1 MFSQR
6 FVINCLLVA
15 NIIKMRTVIYFTISS
30 PPPSPH
36 SRTWT
41 TLHAQHTRLA
51 AEQKK
56 VCCWWL
62 RLHDIFLRLLPFMAL
77 SAAPTA
83 SDNVGEKVRYLWVE
97 LFVMRGTFCALPW
110 LSWPVN
116 EAGQS
121 IWAQEQNRLNIKKSR
136 VAENRNYNIRHPWC
150 HHPRSRSKPH
160 SSTPLTSAVTVNI
173 CIFLHYKVNSSV
185 YVYFFCFIT
194 AWKLRFHAKLDDKTT
209 KFRWTRSNVNSEWN
223 IKIFARNDDI
233 AKYNWWSDEHIH
245 VHVLKREHPQ
255 IWKQWNEQ
263 TIATVRRERG
273 RYFWSLTGTGACAR
287 ALASLPFSYRIQS
300 DKNIRK
306 RKQGS
311 SPFAWSALNELG
323 LGRIRI
329 LSQTSC

>member
-1 MFSQR
+1 MIETSW
-6 FVINCLLVA
+6 
-15 NIIKMRTVIYFTISS
+15 YFLAPPSLYGSLSS
-30 PPPSPH
+30 PNSLRQRWRKSEISL
-36 SRTWT
+36 SRTFRDEG
-41 TLHAQHTRLA
+41 H
-51 AEQKK
+51 
-56 VCCWWL
+56 
-62 RLHDIFLRLLPFMAL
+62 FLRSPV
-77 SAAPTA
+77 TVVA
-83 SDNVGEKVRYLWVE
+83 SE
-97 LFVMRGTFCALPW
+97 
-110 LSWPVN
+110 
-116 EAGQS
+116 
-121 IWAQEQNRLNIKKSR
+121 EQNRLNIKKSR

-194 AWKLRFHAKLDDKTT
+194 AWKLRFHAKLDDKIT

-311 SPFAWSALNELG
+311 SSFASSAL
-323 LGRIRI
+323 
-329 LSQTSC
+329 SF